1 MSISVCRQIK
11 KKIDLKD
18 CFVWINKKMLSR
30 LNVLLQVGKS
40 SAFPSNVYQRSL
52 EVNWGLA
59 HLRGMPFG
67 FLNAVVYRPKAH
79 T

>member
-1 MSISVCRQIK
+1 
-11 KKIDLKD
+11 
-18 CFVWINKKMLSR
+18 MLSR

-67 FLNAVVYRPKAH
+67 SLNAVVSRPKAQ